1 MRELLLTYKHE
12 AHITPS
18 VSFSVI
24 PKACKTGSVAFRWT
38 SVHPMV
44 RSACFVLDS
53 LFIYL
58 DCECHTLPESTRIS
72 TVLIYECSQSLAIE
86 ERCLVGN
93 LTGTYMMKFFHA
105 VIVFFFLAHTHTD
118 STDRGLHFRD
128 KADPWCQRIAHLG
141 HKITRWSNCDGVKI
155 VIWENCVHKHS
166 LISNWQ

>member
-1 MRELLLTYKHE
+1 MKNCAMRELLLTYKHE

-38 SVHPMV
+38 SVHPIV
-44 RSACFVLDS
+44 RSACFGLDS

-105 VIVFFFLAHTHTD
+105 VIVFFSCTH
-118 STDRGLHFRD
+118 SHRQY
-128 KADPWCQRIAHLG
+128 WQRFALQ
-141 HKITRWSNCDGVKI
+141 RQSWSMMS
-155 VIWENCVHKHS
+155 ENSSSGAQDH
-166 LISNWQ
+166 QME